1 MYSTI
6 EEAWGEQPI
15 LTIPNHEILY
25 NKNKCN
31 DNTNNN
37 ADTNAD
43 TSVNTNANTNT
54 NTNTNTNSIAKTI
67 DNTILNKSK
76 EPFINNS
83 KQIYEENE
91 YKKCNKKIKN
101 NNIIQSFLIG
111 FLVIFILQL
120 INNKFINNSI
130 KNN

>member
-31 DNTNNN
+31 DNTNTNTN

-43 TSVNTNANTNT
+43 TSVNTNANT

-76 EPFINNS
+76 ELSEKRGGEPNDPILKNYLS
-83 KQIYEENE
+83 SYERDKGVKHSSEV
-91 YKKCNKKIKN
+91 KKEKIKKANKKLK
-101 NNIIQSFLIG
+101 
-111 FLVIFILQL
+111 
-120 INNKFINNSI
+120 KFGVSI
-130 KNN
+130 SD